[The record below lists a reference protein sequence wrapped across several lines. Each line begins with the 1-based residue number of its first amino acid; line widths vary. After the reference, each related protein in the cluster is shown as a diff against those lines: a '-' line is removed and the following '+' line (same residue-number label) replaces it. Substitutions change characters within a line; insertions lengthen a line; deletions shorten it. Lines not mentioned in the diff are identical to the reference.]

1 MEVAVEAGVP
11 SLLQAWMELQMALTF
26 LRRLYDSS
34 SKNLTS

>member
-1 MEVAVEAGVP
+1 MEAGVP